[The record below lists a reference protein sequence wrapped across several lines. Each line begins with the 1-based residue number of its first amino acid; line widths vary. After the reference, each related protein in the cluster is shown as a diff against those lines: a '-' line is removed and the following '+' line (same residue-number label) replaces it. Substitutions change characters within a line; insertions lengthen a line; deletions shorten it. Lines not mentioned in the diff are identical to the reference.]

1 MPSFVVRLP
10 DAQALRRFGEET
22 RATRSCFVA
31 TEAETDMGAL
41 LELEVSVGARRVAL
55 QAEVC
60 GLEVDATGRAGLRVA
75 LEDAALTALSA
86 FVEAVAGP
94 APTPLDEEPTTNP
107 DLLALGPVPLT
118 APPAV
123 RLDASWPIPS
133 APRQSSGETAVRID
147 AAAPVPNSPHQPSGV
162 APTLPAPGIRIDAA
176 RPVPSGRSETTP
188 APQASAIRIDAA
200 RPVPSAPRQPSE
212 STPAPQPPAIRIDAA
227 RPVPSAPSETTPAPQ
242 ASGIRIDAARPVP
255 SAPRQPSE
263 STPAPQPP
271 AIRIDAARPVPS
283 APRQPSETTPAPQ
296 PPAIRIDAARP
307 VPSAPPETT
316 PAPQASGIRIDAA
329 RPVPSAPSETAP
341 APQPPAIRIDAA
353 RPVPSAP
360 SDTTPTPQPPAIRI
374 DAARP
379 VPSAPRQPS
388 ETTPTPQPPA
398 IRIDAARPVPSAPR
412 QPSETTPAR
421 LDVAG
426 RQPGAESSPPAGPR
440 PPSVTSPP
448 SGVARVTRPDGTGLT
463 PAFTPMASTRATAP
477 DGRVGRLSE
486 LNAALGFPLSPQRLA
501 HAEHVRAQ
509 LPEVMPIAWLLGV
522 EFGRSTDP
530 LAFSTLLSL
539 CVDVAVP
546 LGGALD
552 VFSQASAVFVFFGLG
567 SQANAA
573 LAAAELRERL
583 ELLADGQPA
592 APTLKLALTGSRLRA
607 DPDTGVEGDGLQ
619 SLQTL
624 LRRAT
629 AGQCHAARNLALGV
643 SDLVEWAPAND
654 DMRLVGRRAAPINP
668 PASVGLEPLLRLL
681 DTRVLGLER
690 GAVSPVVVTG
700 PRRSGRSHLALEFAR
715 RAHAQGCLVA
725 HTTSL
730 KGDGRPLSAV
740 VELLCQ
746 VARVPFEARHAALAP
761 ALEALRVA
769 PERRHAALVLAGI
782 EPSPTPFTP
791 RQVTDALRLVLADV
805 ADGRRRV
812 LVFDGLDHADAESA
826 RAFVELFRTPQPRE
840 LLVGLASPELAA
852 SLSLDATLGVPT
864 LTLAEVDALL
874 TASLGSSPV
883 ELRDV
888 LFARSGGYPGLVM
901 ELLLL
906 TASRG
911 GLRPRG
917 ETLMLEGTV
926 PLVAPAELP
935 RARLLA
941 EGTRVARLLEVVWL
955 LGDFAES
962 ATVAR
967 VLPDVTNAAWP
978 RAVAARFLM
987 GNEGRASLVP
997 TFDAVLTTFSGT
1009 AAVAARCAAAIAATG
1024 TDTLA
1029 GHARVARLLER
1040 ANEPSRAG
1048 AQWRLVAE
1056 RAVAARDLFLAA
1068 VAQEGMARA
1077 LERHPQ
1083 KESSD
1088 ILPLRLSAFARAA
1101 CARLALR
1108 DVDGAAHCVAEGLAA
1123 TPPGQPPDA
1132 ELSLAEARVR
1142 RAQGRD
1148 AEAREALSAALAAS
1162 KGLPVYAA
1170 ALAELAEAHER
1181 AGDTVNAEAAW
1192 HQALAGA
1199 EALGAL
1205 GPWLGELDFRARV
1218 ESRIGALFIGR
1229 QQHGRARTWLVSAAE
1244 RFKAAGAPLYA
1255 SRVLANLG
1263 ALSAQAS
1270 AWTDA
1275 ESWFRQAA
1283 TTAEAGGD
1291 FLFQAKQ
1298 LVSLARVLARLNDAS
1313 TAEVATQAA
1322 NLAEALEWPEG
1333 VAAMRALR

>member
-1 MPSFVVRLP
+1 
-10 DAQALRRFGEET
+10 
-22 RATRSCFVA
+22 
-31 TEAETDMGAL
+31 MGAL
-41 LELEVSVGARRVAL
+41 LELEVAVGARRVAL

-60 GLEVDATGRAGLRVA
+60 GLEVDATGRPGLRVA
-75 LEDAALTALSA
+75 LEDEALTALSA

-94 APTPLDEEPTTNP
+94 APAPLDEEPTTNP
-107 DLLALGPVPLT
+107 DLLALGPVPVSSP
-118 APPAV
+118 ASAHPPA
-123 RLDASWPIPS
+123 
-133 APRQSSGETAVRID
+133 AVRVD
-147 AAAPVPNSPHQPSGV
+147 AG
-162 APTLPAPGIRIDAA
+162 
-176 RPVPSGRSETTP
+176 
-188 APQASAIRIDAA
+188 
-200 RPVPSAPRQPSE
+200 RPVPSAPRQPSGQ
-212 STPAPQPPAIRIDAA
+212 TPVRIDAAKPGGSALRPPSDRAPVRVDAPSLQPRVRIDAAKPVPSAPHHPPGTTPVHIDAPSLQPGVRIDAAKLTASAPHQPSGAPPVRIDAPDLEAPDLRIDAAKPVPSAPRQSSGTTPVRLDAPSLQPGVRIDAAKPVPNAPHQPSGTTPVRIDAPALGAPGVRIDAA
-227 RPVPSAPSETTPAPQ
+227 RPGPSAPRQSSGTAPVRIDAPALEAPGLRIDAAKPVPSAPRQSSGTTPV
-242 ASGIRIDAARPVP
+242 RIDAPSLQPEVHLDAAGPVP
-255 SAPRQPSE
+255 SAPRQPSA
-263 STPAPQPP
+263 STSG
-271 AIRIDAARPVPS
+271 RIDAS
-283 APRQPSETTPAPQ
+283 APEVATP
-296 PPAIRIDAARP
+296 
-307 VPSAPPETT
+307 
-316 PAPQASGIRIDAA
+316 
-329 RPVPSAPSETAP
+329 
-341 APQPPAIRIDAA
+341 
-353 RPVPSAP
+353 
-360 SDTTPTPQPPAIRI
+360 
-374 DAARP
+374 
-379 VPSAPRQPS
+379 
-388 ETTPTPQPPA
+388 
-398 IRIDAARPVPSAPR
+398 
-412 QPSETTPAR
+412 
-421 LDVAG
+421 
-426 RQPGAESSPPAGPR
+426 SSPAAGVPR
-440 PPSVTSPP
+440 VVRT
-448 SGVARVTRPDGTGLT
+448 DGTGLT

-486 LNAALGFPLSPQRLA
+486 LNTSLGFPLSPQRLA
-501 HAEHVRAQ
+501 HAEHLRAQ

-522 EFGRSTDP
+522 EFGRATDP

-552 VFSQASAVFVFFGLG
+552 VFSQTSAVFVFFGLG
-567 SQANAA
+567 SQANAV

-607 DPDTGVEGDGLQ
+607 DPDAGVEGDGLQ
-619 SLQTL
+619 TIQSL
-624 LRRAT
+624 LRRAS
-629 AGQCHAARNLALGV
+629 AGQCHAARHLALGV

-654 DMRLVGRRAAPINP
+654 DMRLVGRRAAPVNP

-681 DTRVLGLER
+681 DTRVVGLER
-690 GAVSPVVVTG
+690 GAVAPVIVTG

-769 PERRHAALVLAGI
+769 PERLHAALVLAGI

-791 RQVTDALRLVLADV
+791 RQVTDALRLVLADI

-826 RAFVELFRTPQPRE
+826 RAFVELYRTPQPRE
-840 LLVGLASPELAA
+840 LLVGLVSPELAS
-852 SLSLDATLGVPT
+852 SLSLDASLGVPT

-874 TASLGSSPV
+874 TASLGSSPA

-888 LFARSGGYPGLVM
+888 LYARSGGYPGLVM

-926 PLVAPAELP
+926 PLVAPADLP

-955 LGDFAES
+955 LGDFAEGP
-962 ATVAR
+962 TVAR
-967 VLPDVTNAAWP
+967 VLPDVTTAAWP
-978 RAVAARFLM
+978 RAVAARFLT
-987 GNEGRASLVP
+987 GQEGRASLVP
-997 TFDAVLTTFSGT
+997 TFESVLATFSGT
-1009 AAVAARCAAAIAATG
+1009 PAVAARCASAVAASGNDALAA
-1024 TDTLA
+1024 
-1029 GHARVARLLER
+1029 HARVARLLER

-1056 RAVAARDLFLAA
+1056 RAVAARDLSLAA

-1083 KESSD
+1083 KESAD
-1088 ILPLRLSAFARAA
+1088 ILPLRLSALARAA
-1101 CARLALR
+1101 CARLAMR
-1108 DVDGAAHCVAEGLAA
+1108 DVEGAALCLSEGLAA
-1123 TPPGQPPDA
+1123 MPPGHAPDA
-1132 ELSLAEARVR
+1132 ELSLAEVRVR

-1148 AEAREALSAALAAS
+1148 AEAREALSAALASS
-1162 KGLPVYAA
+1162 KGLPVHAA
-1170 ALAELAEAHER
+1170 VLAEVAEAHER
-1181 AGDTVNAEAAW
+1181 AGDVVNAEPAW

-1270 AWTDA
+1270 AWADA

-1283 TTAEAGGD
+1283 MTAEAGGD
-1291 FLFQAKQ
+1291 FLFQARQ
-1298 LVSLARVLARLNDAS
+1298 LVSLARVLARLNDPS
-1313 TAEVATQAA
+1313 TADVATQAA

-1333 VAAMRALR
+1333 IAAMRALR